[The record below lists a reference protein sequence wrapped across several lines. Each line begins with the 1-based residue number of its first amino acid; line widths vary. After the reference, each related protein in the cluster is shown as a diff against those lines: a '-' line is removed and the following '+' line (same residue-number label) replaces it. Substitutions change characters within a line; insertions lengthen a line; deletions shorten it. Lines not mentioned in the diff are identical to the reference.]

1 MGCVY
6 KAPRRHTTIA
16 VTTLKSILKRHQV
29 YTMFFFFFF
38 TIVSYNFNKTP
49 INLNYSADYVFSALN
64 I

>member
-1 MGCVY
+1 MGREAHNNCCNYFEVNT
-6 KAPRRHTTIA
+6 KTTSSLYN
-16 VTTLKSILKRHQV
+16 V
-29 YTMFFFFFF
+29 FFFFFF